1 MTEWIII
8 GKCDKSVPYITLML
22 SAYIS
27 DYQCLELIFFDFL
40 LQFLLSFLAEDG
52 TELANIQK
60 VKVLRNERRQGLHWL
75 CV

>member
-1 MTEWIII
+1 
-8 GKCDKSVPYITLML
+8 ML

-40 LQFLLSFLAEDG
+40 LQFLFSFLAEDG